1 MMDYNKKYQEEKRAK
16 EDFEFYSILLAMALV
31 CVLFAGAI
39 IHKYHTEHA
48 SKTSNQAAT
57 LGGQAESE
65 ARGTTGRCFFL
76 SDVSLA
82 KVSQGA

>member
-1 MMDYNKKYQEEKRAK
+1 MLDYKPKYQEEKQAK
-16 EDFEFYSILLAMALV
+16 EDFDFYSILFAMALV

-57 LGGQAESE
+57 VGGKAEKE
-65 ARGTTGRCFFL
+65 TRGSKSRQLFL
-76 SDVSLA
+76 SVNSLA
-82 KVSQGA
+82 KVSQGS